1 MWAIAGAGIEPVSM
15 VVITKGVSGIEGI
28 RNINL
33 TEGNEVNKAIS
44 DLGLIIGDL
53 IKTFVGSRGG
63 MESPAEEETVIN
75 VDDIQN
81 GEYTEEAK
89 EAAEKVQEAA
99 KNYGLEVVAS
109 RYSVS
114 VYCPKDSELITKLMK
129 VYQEETGDMGEAISI
144 GGGTYARAIGNA
156 VAYGPNFL
164 HRPDICHQ
172 PDEHIYLEDFIKWIA
187 IYAKAI
193 YLLAK

>member
-1 MWAIAGAGIEPVSM
+1 MNHIINLKIKKIIIKNSGDLKMVEVEPIKTTVEELRKLVNIQNFIGEPIEVEDKVIIPVSKVGVAFGVGENKSKKVLGGAAGGAGIEPVSM
-15 VVITKGVSGIEGI
+15 VVITKGASGIEGI

-81 GEYTEEAK
+81 GEYSEEAK
-89 EAAEKVQEAA
+89 ETAEEVQEAA
-99 KNYGLEVVAS
+99 EEV
-109 RYSVS
+109 
-114 VYCPKDSELITKLMK
+114 K
-129 VYQEETGDMGEAISI
+129 SI
-144 GGGTYARAIGNA
+144 IIE
-156 VAYGPNFL
+156 
-164 HRPDICHQ
+164 D
-172 PDEHIYLEDFIKWIA
+172 DE
-187 IYAKAI
+187 
-193 YLLAK
+193 

>member
-1 MWAIAGAGIEPVSM
+1 M
-15 VVITKGVSGIEGI
+15 VVITKGASGIEGI

-89 EAAEKVQEAA
+89 EAAEEVQEAA
-99 KNYGLEVVAS
+99 EEV
-109 RYSVS
+109 
-114 VYCPKDSELITKLMK
+114 K
-129 VYQEETGDMGEAISI
+129 SI
-144 GGGTYARAIGNA
+144 IIE
-156 VAYGPNFL
+156 
-164 HRPDICHQ
+164 D
-172 PDEHIYLEDFIKWIA
+172 DE
-187 IYAKAI
+187 
-193 YLLAK
+193 

>member
-1 MWAIAGAGIEPVSM
+1 MNNKINLKIKKIIIKNSGDLKMVEVEPIKTTVEELRKLVNIQNFIGEPIEVEDKVIIPVSKVGVAFGVGENKSEKVLGGAAGGAGIEPVSM

-63 MESPAEEETVIN
+63 MESPAEEETIIN

-81 GEYTEEAK
+81 GEYSKEAK
-89 EAAEKVQEAA
+89 ETAEEVQEAA
-99 KNYGLEVVAS
+99 EEV
-109 RYSVS
+109 
-114 VYCPKDSELITKLMK
+114 K
-129 VYQEETGDMGEAISI
+129 SI
-144 GGGTYARAIGNA
+144 IIE
-156 VAYGPNFL
+156 
-164 HRPDICHQ
+164 D
-172 PDEHIYLEDFIKWIA
+172 DE
-187 IYAKAI
+187 
-193 YLLAK
+193 